1 MRPDGASTA
10 AAFKRRSSA
19 LTRHSNHSFAFQT
32 TTRFAMNF
40 HLSIVHFSFA
50 ILNPPKFPKRSET
63 KLIKSVGAQSSSE
76 REVRR
81 LPSFDA
87 FEKR

>member
-1 MRPDGASTA
+1 
-10 AAFKRRSSA
+10 
-19 LTRHSNHSFAFQT
+19 
-32 TTRFAMNF
+32 MNF